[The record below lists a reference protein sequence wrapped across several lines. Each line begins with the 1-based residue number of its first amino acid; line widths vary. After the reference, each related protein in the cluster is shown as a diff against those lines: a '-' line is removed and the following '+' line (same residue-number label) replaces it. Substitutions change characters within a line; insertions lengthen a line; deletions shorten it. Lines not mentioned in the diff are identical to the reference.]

1 MGQSS
6 DSLTLRNVYVDCRR
20 VCGIV
25 EEKLNHGFIITGRLK
40 NVSVFAWT
48 LGYSSNM
55 QYSIVVP

>member
-20 VCGIV
+20 VCGIDQ
-25 EEKLNHGFIITGRLK
+25 KLNQGFIITGRLK

-48 LGYSSNM
+48 LGYSSNT